1 MTPSSYFDINL
12 RFLTIRKS
20 HRNIGLSQVVYKPGR
35 LYLPFFSI
43 LTSSVMSKKESRLR
57 ISFYSCWQLIRIQ
70 SRKNYFFWRKLVK
83 RRFSIVR
90 QSRFLLLRY
99 IIPKM
104 AIRMILTSGV
114 HRDVVHTHYFDKHK
128 LKPFQHVLTFVFTA
142 KSAPIALNSLG
153 KQMYNLVR
161 SVVLSKIGRDYL
173 NRTFSSRVRCV
184 L

>member
-1 MTPSSYFDINL
+1 
-12 RFLTIRKS
+12 
-20 HRNIGLSQVVYKPGR
+20 
-35 LYLPFFSI
+35 
-43 LTSSVMSKKESRLR
+43 
-57 ISFYSCWQLIRIQ
+57 
-70 SRKNYFFWRKLVK
+70 
-83 RRFSIVR
+83 
-90 QSRFLLLRY
+90 
-99 IIPKM
+99 M